1 MKNLI
6 TLLFGVFVVLS
17 VSAQSEETTLP
28 DGPAITFEQ
37 ISFDFGDIHQGDKV
51 EHIFKFENS
60 GNQPLIITNVQTTC
74 GCTASEWPREPI
86 LPGETANLKVN
97 FDSAGKYGIQH
108 KIISVI
114 SNAVLPIDAKAH
126 IPSNYVKIIA
136 NVLPKEE
143 SN

>member
-6 TLLFGVFVVLS
+6 TILLGVFVVFS
-17 VSAQSEETTLP
+17 VSAQSGETTQA

-37 ISFDFGDIHQGDKV
+37 TSFDFGEIQQGDKV
-51 EHIFKFENS
+51 EHIFKFENT

-86 LPGETANLKVN
+86 LPGESANLKVN

-114 SNAVLPIDAKAH
+114 SNAALPADANAH
-126 IPSNYVKIIA
+126 LPSNYVKIIA
-136 NVLPKEE
+136 NVLPKEDP
-143 SN
+143 N